1 MLMEAPDGSIVEHPR
16 GVSNGPGGIPHHPP
30 TDDEKVLSF
39 YSAQI
44 YLRRSLNDIQ
54 RELYPPNHEN
64 LGKISP
70 KTQKICEEMLEQWRN
85 LLPPN
90 QRWRDE
96 DEPASEINEARL
108 RAKYYGALYIIHRPF
123 LYHALHSPEYRKASS
138 RMLESDRHVHAEDS
152 HRQNGSMAPPRNYIM
167 QSAEKCIMA
176 AMKSTVAFDGVCNDQ
191 NRLITTNI
199 FGTAHA

>member
-1 MLMEAPDGSIVEHPR
+1 MEVPEGVVDFPT
-16 GVSNGPGGIPHHPP
+16 GVSNGAGGTPHHPP
-30 TDDEKVLSF
+30 TDDDKVLAC

-44 YLRRSLNDIQ
+44 YLRRSLNAIQ

-85 LLPPN
+85 LLPPDY
-90 QRWRDE
+90 RWKDE

-123 LYHALHSPEYRKASS
+123 LYHALHNNEYRKASG
-138 RMLESDRHVHAEDS
+138 RMLESDRGSRGGDS
-152 HRQNGSMAPPRNYIM
+152 HRPNGSMAPPPNYIM
-167 QSAEKCIMA
+167 QSAEKCIIA
-176 AMKSTVAFDGVCNDQ
+176 AMKSTIAFDGVCNDQ
-191 NRLITTNI
+191 HRLITTNI

>member
-1 MLMEAPDGSIVEHPR
+1 MEAPDGSIVEYPR
-16 GVSNGPGGIPHHPP
+16 GVSNGPGDASHHPP
-30 TDDEKVLSF
+30 TDDEKVLAC

-44 YLRRSLNDIQ
+44 YLRRSLNSIQ

-64 LGKISP
+64 FGKISP
-70 KTQKICEEMLEQWRN
+70 KTPKACEEILEQWRSV
-85 LLPPN
+85 LPPDH
-90 QRWRDE
+90 RWKDE
-96 DEPASEINEARL
+96 DEPAKEINEARL

-123 LYHALHSPEYRKASS
+123 LYHALHNTEYRKASS
-138 RMLESDRHVHAEDS
+138 RMLESDRYAHGEGS
-152 HRQNGSMAPPRNYIM
+152 HRPNGSMAPPPNYIM

-176 AMKSTVAFDGVCNDQ
+176 AMKSTIAFDGVCDDQ